1 MPTGRKRALFLV
13 CFAFD
18 KVLPNFGMQVLPI
31 VLLHDP
37 FQQTNEL
44 RATQEL
50 NQGSEIGHTAAPEG
64 WNKVKDQILAK
75 DQKEHVISNVQMDPN
90 PHRKKSVDSGED
102 QIQNIYPHGQY
113 SKEHIEE
120 LQKLKSTIETISSV
134 KTGWKN
140 VYLQSFGS
148 RENYIRME
156 AEDEYI
162 SEVMRGTL
170 LDIFET
176 ERTESGKERA
186 WIKDAYL
193 PILNQIEPSIRK
205 NLINQAKSDFRVLHQ
220 GSKNGLGRALQQ
232 IRVCLRK
239 RPATIQERTVLSL
252 GAAQRADFVI
262 SSDMLKL
269 AIKIANGSRDISR
282 PETWLPLSDEETE
295 LLEHI
300 ADLTVSVRR
309 TRNLNALLIRFNERS
324 DDDNPDD
331 MELIVKA
338 TKELISKEKGGQIW
352 TEDDVELM
360 GGLNNALKYPG
371 IARKKLRQMAAKI
384 RIQKAYKVLKGRA
397 NSPVTPEYLQF
408 RERLYKQTPKYRESH
423 PDERIDKLTEEEF
436 LQVKDLANQYYWMKE
451 KHWGSLYFDPLNSA
465 IRVMGNDVL
474 SLEQMAIQSLT
485 SSKERWYKD
494 PRHDPLLR
502 KLREGVPPIPLR
514 RQMIALEEIEEKL
527 KSHELQQPDRIKAK
541 RVEQA
546 LQDTPEFEI
555 IEESTEKEK
564 AFFFDE
570 IIYSAPLSE
579 IVIWENFNH
588 PPELVSKLK
597 DVIGITREWKFLS
610 FTERCK
616 VLLYS
621 KIFKSRLELHGAP
634 DPTTIESL
642 AFNRLAFLKSQ
653 RIRKLDDR
661 EMKIHKS
668 LASEL
673 YGEICT
679 QKAKDTIMK
688 LALEEILV
696 HSGKFSEEDQ
706 ILATKL
712 SENSSL
718 SELDQREW
726 NKKKF
731 HLLPEEILELEKIFS
746 PSTNTVKDS
755 QGLILS
761 RDVLKNPEFIKAFYK
776 DYKFTKILMLLHKAS
791 ERINLKREMPFNSN
805 PGNFI
810 WIELREQ
817 IYNLEKLK
825 ADFEQ
830 KKGGYNSLMAKFQE
844 ANLI

>member
-162 SEVMRGTL
+162 SEVMR
-170 LDIFET
+170 
-176 ERTESGKERA
+176 ESGKERA

-309 TRNLNALLIRFNERS
+309 TRNLNALLSRFNERS
-324 DDDNPDD
+324 DNDNPDD
-331 MELIVKA
+331 IELIVKA

-371 IARKKLRQMAAKI
+371 IARRKLRQMAAKI

-451 KHWGSLYFDPLNSA
+451 KHWGSLYSDPLNSA
-465 IRVMGNDVL
+465 IRVIGNEVL

-485 SSKERWYKD
+485 SSKERCTTQKTD
-494 PRHDPLLR
+494 D
-502 KLREGVPPIPLR
+502 
-514 RQMIALEEIEEKL
+514 ALEEIEEKL

-621 KIFKSRLELHGAP
+621 KIFKFRLESDGAP

-696 HSGKFSEEDQ
+696 T
-706 ILATKL
+706 LA
-712 SENSSL
+712 
-718 SELDQREW
+718 
-726 NKKKF
+726 
-731 HLLPEEILELEKIFS
+731 
-746 PSTNTVKDS
+746 
-755 QGLILS
+755 
-761 RDVLKNPEFIKAFYK
+761 
-776 DYKFTKILMLLHKAS
+776 
-791 ERINLKREMPFNSN
+791 
-805 PGNFI
+805 NF
-810 WIELREQ
+810 
-817 IYNLEKLK
+817 
-825 ADFEQ
+825 Q
-830 KKGGYNSLMAKFQE
+830 KKIKFWQPSYRKIQAWTDSIKGRFKE
-844 ANLI
+844 PGIYQSFL

>member
-1 MPTGRKRALFLV
+1 MADRGHGLYSLHGDVVESGRELGSVTGFLV
-13 CFAFD
+13 HT
-18 KVLPNFGMQVLPI
+18 I
-31 VLLHDP
+31 
-37 FQQTNEL
+37 
-44 RATQEL
+44 
-50 NQGSEIGHTAAPEG
+50 GSRSPT
-64 WNKVKDQILAK
+64 
-75 DQKEHVISNVQMDPN
+75 SMM
-90 PHRKKSVDSGED
+90 
-102 QIQNIYPHGQY
+102 
-113 SKEHIEE
+113 
-120 LQKLKSTIETISSV
+120 QKLKSTIETISSV

-148 RENYIRME
+148 RENYIRMK

-176 ERTESGKERA
+176 ERAESGKERA

-220 GSKNGLGRALQQ
+220 GSKYGLGRALQQ

-252 GAAQRADFVI
+252 GAAQRVDFVI
-262 SSDMLKL
+262 RSDMLKL
-269 AIKIANGSRDISR
+269 AINIANGSRDISR

-295 LLEHI
+295 FLEHI

-309 TRNLNALLIRFNERS
+309 IRNLNALLSRCNDRS
-324 DDDNPDD
+324 DNDNPDD
-331 MELIVKA
+331 IELIVKA

-360 GGLNNALKYPG
+360 GGLNTALKYPG
-371 IARKKLRQMAAKI
+371 IARRKLRQMAAKI

-436 LQVKDLANQYYWMKE
+436 LQVKDLANQYYCMKE

-465 IRVMGNDVL
+465 IRVIGNEVL

-494 PRHDPLLR
+494 PSHDQLLR
-502 KLREGVPPIPLR
+502 KLREGVPPVPLR
-514 RQMIALEEIEEKL
+514 RQMKALEEIEEKL
-527 KSHELQQPDRIKAK
+527 KSHELQQPDQFRQRDLNKHFKIH
-541 RVEQA
+541 Q
-546 LQDTPEFEI
+546 T
-555 IEESTEKEK
+555 
-564 AFFFDE
+564 
-570 IIYSAPLSE
+570 PLSE

-597 DVIGITREWKFLS
+597 DVIGITQS
-610 FTERCK
+610 D
-616 VLLYS
+616 
-621 KIFKSRLELHGAP
+621 GAP

-642 AFNRLAFLKSQ
+642 AFNRLALLKSQ

-696 HSGKFSEEDQ
+696 YSGKFSEEDQ
-706 ILATKL
+706 ILAWQP
-712 SENSSL
+712 SY
-718 SELDQREW
+718 W
-726 NKKKF
+726 
-731 HLLPEEILELEKIFS
+731 KI
-746 PSTNTVKDS
+746 
-755 QGLILS
+755 Q
-761 RDVLKNPEFIKAFYK
+761 A
-776 DYKFTKILMLLHKAS
+776 
-791 ERINLKREMPFNSN
+791 
-805 PGNFI
+805 
-810 WIELREQ
+810 
-817 IYNLEKLK
+817 
-825 ADFEQ
+825 
-830 KKGGYNSLMAKFQE
+830 
-844 ANLI
+844 